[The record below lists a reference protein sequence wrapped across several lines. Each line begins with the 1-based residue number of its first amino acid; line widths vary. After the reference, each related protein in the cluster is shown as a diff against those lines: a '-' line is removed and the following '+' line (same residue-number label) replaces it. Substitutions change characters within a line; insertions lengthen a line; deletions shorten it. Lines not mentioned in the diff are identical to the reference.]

1 MGGTLT
7 KKFVAAPR
15 IPVNRFYPVN
25 PQDDGGASFDIVLFH
40 RLQIGGGT
48 AAQEAYRRTWTNK
61 DNVLWPKEWLP
72 NDLENI
78 RVFSLSYDAE
88 ATKWFGEGNTED
100 VEYIGEN
107 LFQSL
112 VMGSAGVGCRPFVL
126 VGHSFGGLVIKA
138 LINETKRR
146 SDSAETNALD
156 KKAIGKAKEFLQN
169 LKGIVFYAV
178 PHSGADAATLLSYFK
193 SVGLSNIIGNLTP
206 FSRRMAKMSV
216 IMQDTVYN
224 KGIIIYAFGE
234 GKPTYSNKA
243 IMIIAMQIHKI
254 CILT

>member
-1 MGGTLT
+1 MT

-40 RLQIGGGT
+40 GLQIGGGT

-88 ATKWFGEGNTED
+88 ATKWFGQGNTED

-112 VMGSAGVGCRPFVL
+112 VM
-126 VGHSFGGLVIKA
+126 
-138 LINETKRR
+138 
-146 SDSAETNALD
+146 
-156 KKAIGKAKEFLQN
+156 
-169 LKGIVFYAV
+169 
-178 PHSGADAATLLSYFK
+178 
-193 SVGLSNIIGNLTP
+193 
-206 FSRRMAKMSV
+206 
-216 IMQDTVYN
+216 
-224 KGIIIYAFGE
+224 
-234 GKPTYSNKA
+234 
-243 IMIIAMQIHKI
+243 
-254 CILT
+254 